1 MIFVFHFM
9 KRTPWSH
16 ILFRVNVHILYKGQ
30 SLSLPVLDD
39 SVFSLLSLSLS
50 LSLCLYVWLFG
61 LLKTLNGN
69 TPHFYKE
76 TQELLSCP
84 RKSLLHTCHRR
95 DVQVG
100 HSIAEVSGGLVLS
113 YDSDV

>member
-1 MIFVFHFM
+1 MSSDLRSESVNPDAAAGDMAHSGLM
-9 KRTPWSH
+9 SEVS
-16 ILFRVNVHILYKGQ
+16 LF
-30 SLSLPVLDD
+30 LSFNPHP
-39 SVFSLLSLSLS
+39 SLLSLSLS